1 MPGPVLTI
9 ASTILCTHG
18 GSLILSTS
26 NSKLMIDNVPAL
38 VESDVHPVVGCP
50 FTLPGP
56 KYSPC
61 VKVEWTGGAQATA
74 NGAKVLVMS
83 SIGKCISAEG
93 ATQGV
98 AIIANTQ
105 MKVTLQ

>member
-9 ASTILCTHG
+9 ASTILCMHG
-18 GSLILSTS
+18 GSVILFTS
-26 NSKLMIDNVPAL
+26 NAKLMVDGVPAL
-38 VESDVHPVVGCP
+38 VESDVHPVAGCP
-50 FTLPGP
+50 FTIGP

-61 VKVEWTGGAQATA
+61 VRVEWTGGAQATV

-93 ATQGV
+93 ATQGI

-105 MKVTLQ
+105 MKITLQ

>member
-1 MPGPVLTI
+1 MPGAILTI
-9 ASTILCTHG
+9 ASTILCMHG
-18 GSLILSTS
+18 GSVILTTS
-26 NSKLMIDNVPAL
+26 NTKLLIDNVPAL
-38 VESDVHPVVGCP
+38 VESDVHSVVGCP

-61 VKVEWTGGAQATA
+61 VKVEWSGGAKATA

-83 SIGKCISAEG
+83 SIGKCTSAEG

-98 AIIANTQ
+98 AMIVNTQ
-105 MKVTLQ
+105 MKATLL